1 MSVDPSLTEWTFNN
15 LQWPCSAR
23 YIVQS
28 RFGWTEQTLSFDL
41 FGLSPTPA
49 KTPAVLWALWSLL
62 VAPATVRSS
71 YLVWME
77 WVAWKSTPLA
87 QPYVGPFTEGRIVER
102 TRSRDEQL
110 CIVMH
115 SGHADDYAGR
125 RFFLPGT
132 PEGWSQDGV
141 LTPHGWESG
150 MTMLNAWAMGALAWW
165 CSGQVSLIHA
175 YPGLLPPTTSNL
187 SGVAFRL
194 VSDLRLCQ
202 YVDKAPTLSANL
214 WP

>member
-1 MSVDPSLTEWTFNN
+1 MPSASDLGMIDRGGLF
-15 LQWPCSAR
+15 WPCSAR
-23 YIVQS
+23 YIVQT

-41 FGLSPTPA
+41 FGCQNTPA
-49 KTPAVLWALWSLL
+49 LTPVVLWALWSRL

-71 YLVWME
+71 SLIWLE
-77 WVAWKSTPLA
+77 WVAWHSTPLA
-87 QPYVGPFTEGRIVER
+87 MPYVGPFTQGQIVER

-110 CIVMH
+110 CIVLH

-132 PEGWSQDGV
+132 PIGWSEDGM
-141 LTPHGWESG
+141 LTQRGWDNG
-150 MTMLNAWAMGALAWW
+150 MNMLNAWAMGALAWYV
-165 CSGQVSLIHA
+165 SGQISLIHA
-175 YPGLLPPTTSNL
+175 YPGAVDVTTSNL
-187 SGVAFRL
+187 AGVAYRL

-202 YVDKAPTLSANL
+202 YVDKAPTLSENL

>member
-1 MSVDPSLTEWTFNN
+1 MPSAQD
-15 LQWPCSAR
+15 LQMIDRGGLFWPCSAR
-23 YIVQS
+23 YIVQT

-41 FGLSPTPA
+41 FGCQNTPA
-49 KTPAVLWALWSLL
+49 LTPVVLWSLWTRL

-71 YLVWME
+71 SLVWME
-77 WVAWKSTPLA
+77 WVAWHSTPLA
-87 QPYVGPFTEGRIVER
+87 QPYVGPFTQGTIVEG

-110 CIVMH
+110 VIVMH

-132 PEGWSQDGV
+132 SVAWSENGV
-141 LTPHGWESG
+141 LTQRGWDNG
-150 MTMLNAWAMGALAWW
+150 MNMLNAWAMGALAWY
-165 CSGQVSLIHA
+165 CSGQISLIHA
-175 YPGLLPPTTSNL
+175 YPGAVDVTTSNL
-187 SGVAFRL
+187 AGVAYRL

-202 YVDKAPTLSANL
+202 YVDKAPTLSENL

>member
-1 MSVDPSLTEWTFNN
+1 MPSAQD
-15 LQWPCSAR
+15 LQMIDRGGLFWPCSAR

-28 RFGWTEQTLSFDL
+28 RFGYTEQTLSFDL
-41 FGLSPTPA
+41 FGCQNTPSL
-49 KTPAVLWALWSLL
+49 TPVILWDLWTRM

-71 YLVWME
+71 SLVWLE
-77 WVAWKSTPLA
+77 WVAWHSTPLA
-87 QPYVGPFTEGRIVER
+87 MPYVGPFTQGRIVER

-115 SGHADDYAGR
+115 SGHADDFAGR

-132 PEGWSQDGV
+132 PIGWSEDGV
-141 LTPHGWESG
+141 LTQAGWDNG
-150 MTMLNAWAMGALAWW
+150 MNMLNAWAMGSLAWY
-165 CSGQVSLIHA
+165 CSGQISLIHA
-175 YPGLLPPTTSNL
+175 YPGAVDVTTSNL
-187 SGVAFRL
+187 AGVAYRL

-202 YVDKAPTLSANL
+202 YVDKAPTLSENL